1 MRKLSSSRHQHRL
14 YPIHNPGSIHFPL
27 TYSPGHFPLT
37 DNSSSIF
44 TWCRIF
50 PPFHH
55 HHPTIN
61 NIKRSTVKLSRLGPG
76 VLVSAS
82 FQFFCLYY
90 SRGKCPRMW
99 GKLSGRG
106 KTTGGGMSEGK
117 CSLNT
122 RIASHHLSTADG
134 RGLSNLYELF
144 PCRCY
149 SPSRLLNQP
158 NARLPPSTE
167 THHINPINVPSVTFN
182 AKPKESSGPERNA
195 IRTKMILFLT
205 GSFILA
211 WQYGIVGFNV
221 PLDTI

>member
-1 MRKLSSSRHQHRL
+1 M
-14 YPIHNPGSIHFPL
+14 PVFNFFAFITAEEN
-27 TYSPGHFPLT
+27 
-37 DNSSSIF
+37 
-44 TWCRIF
+44 
-50 PPFHH
+50 
-55 HHPTIN
+55 
-61 NIKRSTVKLSRLGPG
+61 VLGCEGNYPG
-76 VLVSAS
+76 V
-82 FQFFCLYY
+82 
-90 SRGKCPRMW
+90 
-99 GKLSGRG
+99 GKLR
-106 KTTGGGMSEGK
+106 GGGMSEGK

-211 WQYGIVGFNV
+211 
-221 PLDTI
+221 